1 MGNFITG
8 IISLT
13 LGVVML
19 ANVLIYSLKNTNTSG
34 RPVIEGTANINCTPG
49 YLSNCSYTSAW
60 TSGEIAMWGLV
71 SLVAIAGMI
80 YGVLNVFGIA

>member
-1 MGNFITG
+1 MANFITG

-13 LGVVML
+13 LGVVIL
-19 ANVLIYSLKNTNTSG
+19 ANVFIVTVKGINSTVGCSGANRTAGLYSHCELTT
-34 RPVIEGTANINCTPG
+34 
-49 YLSNCSYTSAW
+49 
-60 TSGEIAMWGLV
+60 GEVAMWGLV

>member
-1 MGNFITG
+1 MANFITG

-19 ANVLIYSLKNTNTSG
+19 ANVLIYSVKNTNTSG
-34 RPVIEGTANINCTPG
+34 RPVITHPDSNCTAG
-49 YLSNCSYTSAW
+49 YLVNCSYTSVW